1 MQKAH
6 VPAMIDQIWAG
17 CVRCGEHATLAC
29 VLRNSQ
35 YTQFVN
41 IRERLYPMTLSFI
54 RWCHEMHS
62 GMFRSNS
69 FTSLLSIWRVKRPMS
84 CRFSSF
90 ACELFN
96 LFKKAR
102 GSIPQGQCLRQVF
115 SMRDGRFRGKNNVRV
130 VVFHVWFELILSTSP
145 FL

>member
-6 VPAMIDQIWAG
+6 VPAMIDQIRAG
-17 CVRCGEHATLAC
+17 CIRCGEHATLAC

-41 IRERLYPMTLSFI
+41 IRERSYPMTLWFI

-69 FTSLLSIWRVKRPMS
+69 FTSLLVVATNVLQVLK
-84 CRFSSF
+84 F
-90 ACELFN
+90 
-96 LFKKAR
+96 
-102 GSIPQGQCLRQVF
+102 CLRAVQPF
-115 SMRDGRFRGKNNVRV
+115 QEGAWEFWCLCSMRDGRFRGENNVRLCSIGC
-130 VVFHVWFELILSTSP
+130 FSSWWFELILSTSP